1 MKGSIIKRKDNYMG
15 KAYNKYTKKY
25 IYVYAKSEKDCKKK
39 LKELIKNI
47 ELENYGVLT
56 NKSESSLTI
65 DKAFENWLDSKIDC
79 ISKTLDDYRS
89 IKKVH
94 LSSILELKVKDIN
107 DKVIQNLYNN
117 ILEKSGANAVHRVNK
132 CFRGFITSLY
142 KRHIINTNYMD
153 FVILP
158 KKSKIIHT
166 NCSGTDYLHIL
177 QLLKDS
183 NYQLYMIVLI
193 AGSYGLRLGEILGIP
208 FNNINLKENYIEV
221 TQQVTFEK
229 GKGFYLSKQL
239 KTSTSY
245 RKVISTNPNINDE
258 LKSFFIT
265 QLLDTQ
271 KGRVY
276 DPNFNS
282 ENLLFF
288 SEKGN
293 VLPRNSVERYW
304 KKFKE
309 NNNINKDLR
318 IHDFRRY
325 YATYLM
331 YNNVPDKISKKL
343 LGHSKVNMTEYYQND
358 NDELISNIIS
368 NIDFKIQK

>member
-25 IYVYAKSEKDCKKK
+25 MYVYSKNEKECKKK
-39 LKELIKNI
+39 LKELIRNI
-47 ELENYGVLT
+47 ELQNYAIEN
-56 NKSESSLTI
+56 NKNELNLTI
-65 DKAFENWLDSKIDC
+65 DKAFDNWLDSKIDC
-79 ISKTLDDYRS
+79 ISKTIDDYRS

-107 DKVIQNLYNN
+107 DKVIQKLYND
-117 ILEKSGANAVHRVNK
+117 ILEKSGASAVHRVNK
-132 CFRGFITSLY
+132 CFRGFITNLY
-142 KRHIINTNYMD
+142 KKHIINTNYMD

-158 KKSKIIHT
+158 KKTKVIHT
-166 NCSGTDYLHIL
+166 KCSGTDYLNIL
-177 QLLKDS
+177 QRLKES
-183 NYQLYMIVLI
+183 NYQLYMIIFI
-193 AGSYGLRLGEILGIP
+193 AGNYGLRLGEILGIP
-208 FNNINLKENYIEV
+208 FKNINFKENYIEIN
-221 TQQVTFEK
+221 QQVTFEK
-229 GKGFYLSKQL
+229 GKGFCVSKNL
-239 KTSTSY
+239 KTSSSY
-245 RKVISTNPNINDE
+245 RKVISTSSNVSNE
-258 LKSFFIT
+258 LKKFFTSQLLIT
-265 QLLDTQ
+265 Q
-271 KGRVY
+271 KNREY
-276 DPNFNS
+276 DKTFNS

-288 SEKGN
+288 SEKGK

-358 NDELISNIIS
+358 NDELVSDVISNIKFRI
-368 NIDFKIQK
+368 KK